1 MRRKKRETQLWVRGE
16 EEEDHHHHHPSERE
30 RERERKREKDL
41 LLLEDVDDL
50 LLRLSLYT
58 TRKLPKSA

>member
-16 EEEDHHHHHPSERE
+16 EEEDHHHHPSERE

-58 TRKLPKSA
+58 RKLPKSA